1 MTCCAAIVSLLLAST
16 PPNAPSPFIFRAG
29 FWSNLHHF
37 LYVLGR
43 ARNGE
48 PDSRRD
54 AVARAPQDVEGL
66 AERPEA
72 ERYAWEEAV
81 RFYAGGLS
89 RKDLV
94 FDKSLIDTTRL
105 LAEAADASDLS
116 GAPLDP
122 VLAKTLR
129 SAAPVYRAV
138 WWPRQ
143 LRADAAR
150 QRDLEQQLA
159 AQGAA
164 AVKRLTSIYG
174 TTWPAQ
180 PRLVNL
186 SAYANWAGAYSTDGG
201 LIVFSSTDDAIV
213 GSAGLE
219 ILLHESSHQWDDEI
233 ERRLRR
239 VADPQATRVPRDL
252 SHMLIFYTS
261 GEVVRELVSGYV
273 PYAVK
278 NGVWDRGSFRGAKP
292 ILDSYW
298 QPYLQGTGTFDEAVA
313 AILAHMPQ

>member
-1 MTCCAAIVSLLLAST
+1 MTRSVAMVFLLLASA
-16 PPNAPSPFIFRAG
+16 PPNAPSPFTFRAG
-29 FWSNLHHF
+29 FWNNLHHF

-48 PDSRRD
+48 PDSRRE
-54 AVARAPQDVEGL
+54 AVARAPEDVGGL

-72 ERYAWEEAV
+72 DRQAWEEAV

-89 RKDLV
+89 KQDLV
-94 FDKSLIDTTRL
+94 FDKSLIDTTRI
-105 LAEAADASDLS
+105 LAEVADDSDLR

-122 VLAKTLR
+122 ALTETLR
-129 SAAPVYRAV
+129 RAAPVYRAV

-143 LRADAAR
+143 SRADAAR

-159 AQGAA
+159 AHGAA
-164 AVKRLTSIYG
+164 AVRRLTSIYG
-174 TTWPAQ
+174 TAWPAQ
-180 PRLVNL
+180 PRVVNL
-186 SAYANWAGAYSTDGG
+186 SAYTNWAGAYSTDGG
-201 LIVFSSTDDAIV
+201 LIVFSSTDDALV

-233 ERRLRR
+233 EGRLRR
-239 VADPQATRVPRDL
+239 IADAHGTRVPRDL

-261 GEVVRELVSGYV
+261 GEVVRELISGYV
-273 PYAVK
+273 PYAIK

-298 QPYLQGTGTFDEAVA
+298 RPYLQGTGTFDEAVA
-313 AILAHMPQ
+313 AMLAHMRQ